1 MTGKGNEPRQ
11 AIANSLQEWQRK
23 EPIVTSQKF
32 DSKNKF
38 DPKNIEKLD
47 RPERAQWQSITA
59 FLEILRPQSG
69 MTYADIGCGPG
80 YFTLPVAERV
90 GPKGQ
95 VYAVDL
101 QPEMLSEL
109 AQRAEAG
116 GLKNI
121 KTVRCEERR
130 IPLPD
135 DAVEAACLA
144 NVYHELEDTP
154 AFLAEL
160 RRILRPGGRLILIDW
175 KPIETP
181 MGPPLSQR
189 IPGEIIGQALQQAGF
204 AHRQDHDIYP
214 YHTLIEAS

>member
-1 MTGKGNEPRQ
+1 M
-11 AIANSLQEWQRK
+11 
-23 EPIVTSQKF
+23 TSQ
-32 DSKNKF
+32 KF

-59 FLEILRPQSG
+59 FLEILQPQPG

-80 YFTLPVAERV
+80 YFTFPVAERV
-90 GPKGQ
+90 GPTGQ

-101 QPEMLSEL
+101 QPEMLQEL
-109 AQRAEAG
+109 ERRVQERS
-116 GLKNI
+116 LKNI
-121 KTVRCEERR
+121 TTVRCGELK

-135 DAVEAACLA
+135 GSVEAACLA

-189 IPGEIIGQALQQAGF
+189 IPGEIISQALQRAGF